1 MTTMDLLQY
10 IGAAD
15 DKYIMESRHR
25 PRKRRPQWPLA
36 LAACAALTVICGA
49 GALILRPWDMSPEAP
64 ANTGTVA
71 ATPEGSAVS
80 AETTVPTEVAVSP
93 GRDISAYDVT
103 LLSQAV
109 YPEAIGVEDYDERR
123 RRWTENQVSDDTKYA
138 LNAFAYS
145 TASQLLQNQTGSGC
159 YSPLSLYQALSVLAS
174 GAGGQ
179 TQDEIL
185 SLLGQ
190 GDMETLADQAGKLY
204 RVNYSDNEAD
214 VLRIANSLW
223 LDNTAADGAPV
234 TYQQDWVLSVSANY
248 YADVYQAEFSNSETA
263 QALGAWIA
271 ERTGGSLNPG
281 PEALR
286 IPEETVM
293 AIVNTVWYRSHWAEA
308 FAPEDTAPADF
319 TTETGETVSRDFMH
333 RTDSMG
339 EYIRGQ
345 DYTKAYLRLSQG
357 KMIFVL
363 PDEGVDVDTL
373 LTEAR
378 LWEIFENGAYQD
390 AEVRWSVPKFET
402 DAAYDLE
409 EMLQQLG
416 VTTAFT
422 ERADFSAISDS
433 ALFLSKVQQG
443 THIAVNE
450 EGVEAAAYT
459 MIGMEAVAEPMEEPE
474 IVEMNLNRP
483 FIYLITANDG
493 TTAFIGVVRN
503 PSES

>member
-1 MTTMDLLQY
+1 
-10 IGAAD
+10 
-15 DKYIMESRHR
+15 
-25 PRKRRPQWPLA
+25 
-36 LAACAALTVICGA
+36 
-49 GALILRPWDMSPEAP
+49 
-64 ANTGTVA
+64 
-71 ATPEGSAVS
+71 
-80 AETTVPTEVAVSP
+80 
-93 GRDISAYDVT
+93 
-103 LLSQAV
+103 
-109 YPEAIGVEDYDERR
+109 
-123 RRWTENQVSDDTKYA
+123 
-138 LNAFAYS
+138 
-145 TASQLLQNQTGSGC
+145 
-159 YSPLSLYQALSVLAS
+159 
-174 GAGGQ
+174 
-179 TQDEIL
+179 
-185 SLLGQ
+185 
-190 GDMETLADQAGKLY
+190 
-204 RVNYSDNEAD
+204 
-214 VLRIANSLW
+214 
-223 LDNTAADGAPV
+223 
-234 TYQQDWVLSVSANY
+234 
-248 YADVYQAEFSNSETA
+248 
-263 QALGAWIA
+263 
-271 ERTGGSLNPG
+271 
-281 PEALR
+281 
-286 IPEETVM
+286 M